1 MEIDE
6 DAKIDKFLD
15 KLNLEEFQSIESSK
29 EIPPQFIA
37 LDNILDPMNE
47 FQIFLENPDLKII
60 KQLRNKI
67 SIAIPVKLNN
77 EEDEIF
83 LKGIKSYKN
92 IYEMDAKKINEFV
105 DNIKGNFI
113 LLNSSIKSLIKSV
126 EKSKSEY
133 FETIKLM
140 MSPMTVQ
147 IEKLN
152 KIDVNKFNKE
162 KKINYEDK
170 RSHLDNNIKQYDKKL
185 SRIISE
191 KKEILDKVKQNILN
205 YINSMNKLEGPIN
218 KMIEEFENIFNS
230 FEEKGK
236 IFVNNIMN
244 YTNSEEKNALMNI
257 LNEIKELN
265 NKLLSLIDENYL
277 NFMKNKNNIELQIKE
292 CNNRV
297 ENIRQNNLPS
307 SELLLELQDETKSI
321 IKEINDLLKFCWIKT
336 KIPQITKDLK
346 GFQLYN
352 IKSKLEEGEKT
363 IIKMNEKLIEN
374 FNELKNFVKEKDETL
389 KNVFN

>member
-126 EKSKSEY
+126 EKSKNEY

-191 KKEILDKVKQNILN
+191 KKEILEKVKQNILN

-292 CNNRV
+292 CNNRI

>member
-77 EEDEIF
+77 EENEIF

-126 EKSKSEY
+126 EKSKNEY

-292 CNNRV
+292 CNNRI

>member
-77 EEDEIF
+77 EENEIF

-126 EKSKSEY
+126 EKSKNEY

-191 KKEILDKVKQNILN
+191 KKEILEKVKQNILN

-218 KMIEEFENIFNS
+218 KMIEEIENIFNS

-236 IFVNNIMN
+236 IFINNIMN

-292 CNNRV
+292 CNNRI

>member
-105 DNIKGNFI
+105 DNIKENFI

-126 EKSKSEY
+126 EKSKNEY

-140 MSPMTVQ
+140 ISPMTVQ

-236 IFVNNIMN
+236 IFINNIMN

-292 CNNRV
+292 CNNRI

-307 SELLLELQDETKSI
+307 SELLFELQDETKSI

-363 IIKMNEKLIEN
+363 IIKINEKLIEN

>member
-77 EEDEIF
+77 EENEIF

-126 EKSKSEY
+126 GKSKNEY

-218 KMIEEFENIFNS
+218 KMIEEIENIFNS

-236 IFVNNIMN
+236 IFINNIMN

-292 CNNRV
+292 CNNRI

-307 SELLLELQDETKSI
+307 SELLIELQDETKSI

>member
-105 DNIKGNFI
+105 DNIKENFI
-113 LLNSSIKSLIKSV
+113 LLNNSIKSLIKSV
-126 EKSKSEY
+126 EKSKNEY

-170 RSHLDNNIKQYDKKL
+170 RSHLDNNIKEYDKKL

-191 KKEILDKVKQNILN
+191 KKEILEKVKQNILN

-292 CNNRV
+292 CNNRI

>member
-77 EEDEIF
+77 EENEIF

-126 EKSKSEY
+126 EKSKNEY

-170 RSHLDNNIKQYDKKL
+170 RSHLDNHINQYDKKL

-218 KMIEEFENIFNS
+218 KMIEEIENIFNS

-236 IFVNNIMN
+236 IFINNIMN

-265 NKLLSLIDENYL
+265 NKLLSLMDENYL

-292 CNNRV
+292 CNNRI

-363 IIKMNEKLIEN
+363 IIKINEKLIEN

>member
-126 EKSKSEY
+126 EKSKNEY

-170 RSHLDNNIKQYDKKL
+170 RSHLDNKIKQYDKKL

-236 IFVNNIMN
+236 IFINNIMN

-292 CNNRV
+292 CNNRI

>member
-77 EEDEIF
+77 EENEIF

-126 EKSKSEY
+126 EKSKNEY

-218 KMIEEFENIFNS
+218 KMIEEIENIFNS

-236 IFVNNIMN
+236 IFINNIMN

-292 CNNRV
+292 CNNRI

-307 SELLLELQDETKSI
+307 SELLIELQDETKSI

>member
-126 EKSKSEY
+126 EKSKNEY

-236 IFVNNIMN
+236 IFINNIMN

-292 CNNRV
+292 CNNRI

-363 IIKMNEKLIEN
+363 IIKINEKLIEN

>member
-77 EEDEIF
+77 EEDEFF

-126 EKSKSEY
+126 EKSKNEY

-236 IFVNNIMN
+236 IFINNIMN

-292 CNNRV
+292 CNNRI

-363 IIKMNEKLIEN
+363 IIKINEKLIEN

-389 KNVFN
+389 KNIFN

>member
-37 LDNILDPMNE
+37 LDNILDPINE

-77 EEDEIF
+77 EENEIF

-126 EKSKSEY
+126 EKSKNEY

-236 IFVNNIMN
+236 IFINNIMN

-265 NKLLSLIDENYL
+265 NKLLSLMDENYL

-292 CNNRV
+292 CNNRI

>member
-37 LDNILDPMNE
+37 LDDILDPMNE

-83 LKGIKSYKN
+83 LKGIKSYKY

-126 EKSKSEY
+126 EKSKNEY

-140 MSPMTVQ
+140 MSPMIVQ

-170 RSHLDNNIKQYDKKL
+170 RSHLDNKIKQYDKKL

-218 KMIEEFENIFNS
+218 KMIEEIENIFNS

-236 IFVNNIMN
+236 IFINNIMN
-244 YTNSEEKNALMNI
+244 YTNSEEKNTLMNI

-292 CNNRV
+292 CNNRI

>member
-92 IYEMDAKKINEFV
+92 IYEMDSKKINEFV
-105 DNIKGNFI
+105 DDIKENFI
-113 LLNSSIKSLIKSV
+113 LLNILIKSLIKSV
-126 EKSKSEY
+126 EKSKNEY

-277 NFMKNKNNIELQIKE
+277 NFIKNKNNIELQIKE
-292 CNNRV
+292 CNNRI

-307 SELLLELQDETKSI
+307 SELLMELQDETKSI

-363 IIKMNEKLIEN
+363 IIKINEKLIEN
-374 FNELKNFVKEKDETL
+374 FNELKNFFKEKDETL

>member
-83 LKGIKSYKN
+83 LKSIKSYKN

-105 DNIKGNFI
+105 DNIKENFI

-126 EKSKSEY
+126 EKSKNEY
-133 FETIKLM
+133 FVTIKLM

-236 IFVNNIMN
+236 IFINNIMN

-292 CNNRV
+292 CNNRI

>member
-244 YTNSEEKNALMNI
+244 YTNSEEKNVWMNI

-292 CNNRV
+292 CNNRI
-297 ENIRQNNLPS
+297 ENIRQNNLLS
-307 SELLLELQDETKSI
+307 SELLIELQDETKSI

>member
-105 DNIKGNFI
+105 DNIKENFI

-126 EKSKSEY
+126 EKSKNEY

-140 MSPMTVQ
+140 ISPMTVQ

-218 KMIEEFENIFNS
+218 KMIEEIENIFNS

-236 IFVNNIMN
+236 IFINNIMN

-265 NKLLSLIDENYL
+265 NKLLSLIEENYL

-292 CNNRV
+292 CNNRI

>member
-1 MEIDE
+1 M
-6 DAKIDKFLD
+6 KIYL
-15 KLNLEEFQSIESSK
+15 
-29 EIPPQFIA
+29 IP
-37 LDNILDPMNE
+37 
-47 FQIFLENPDLKII
+47 LK
-60 KQLRNKI
+60 K
-67 SIAIPVKLNN
+67 
-77 EEDEIF
+77 
-83 LKGIKSYKN
+83 
-92 IYEMDAKKINEFV
+92 
-105 DNIKGNFI
+105 
-113 LLNSSIKSLIKSV
+113 
-126 EKSKSEY
+126 
-133 FETIKLM
+133 
-140 MSPMTVQ
+140 
-147 IEKLN
+147 
-152 KIDVNKFNKE
+152 KE
-162 KKINYEDK
+162 KY
-170 RSHLDNNIKQYDKKL
+170 L
-185 SRIISE
+185 
-191 KKEILDKVKQNILN
+191 
-205 YINSMNKLEGPIN
+205 
-218 KMIEEFENIFNS
+218 F
-230 FEEKGK
+230 
-236 IFVNNIMN
+236 NNIMN

-265 NKLLSLIDENYL
+265 NKLLSLINENYL

-292 CNNRV
+292 CNNRI

>member
-77 EEDEIF
+77 EENEIF

-126 EKSKSEY
+126 EKSKNEY

-170 RSHLDNNIKQYDKKL
+170 RSHLDNKIKQYDKKL

-236 IFVNNIMN
+236 IFINNIMN

-265 NKLLSLIDENYL
+265 NKLLSLMDENYL

-292 CNNRV
+292 CNNRI

-374 FNELKNFVKEKDETL
+374 FNELKNFVKEKDETI
-389 KNVFN
+389 KKGFN

>member
-37 LDNILDPMNE
+37 LDDILDPMNE

-77 EEDEIF
+77 EENEIF

-126 EKSKSEY
+126 EKSKNEY

-236 IFVNNIMN
+236 IFINNIMN

-292 CNNRV
+292 CNNRI

-307 SELLLELQDETKSI
+307 SELLMELQDETKSI

-363 IIKMNEKLIEN
+363 IIKINEKLIEN

>member
-77 EEDEIF
+77 EEKEIF

-126 EKSKSEY
+126 EKSKNEY

-140 MSPMTVQ
+140 MSPMIVQ

-191 KKEILDKVKQNILN
+191 KKVILEKVKQNILN

-236 IFVNNIMN
+236 IFINNIMN

-292 CNNRV
+292 CNNRIK
-297 ENIRQNNLPS
+297 NIRQNNLPS
-307 SELLLELQDETKSI
+307 SELLIELQDETKSI

>member
-77 EEDEIF
+77 EENEIF

-126 EKSKSEY
+126 EKSKNEY

-236 IFVNNIMN
+236 IFINNIMN
-244 YTNSEEKNALMNI
+244 YTNSDEKNALINI
-257 LNEIKELN
+257 LNEIKEFN

-292 CNNRV
+292 CNNRI

-363 IIKMNEKLIEN
+363 IIKINEKLIEN

>member
-77 EEDEIF
+77 EENEIF

-105 DNIKGNFI
+105 DNIKENFI

-126 EKSKSEY
+126 EKSKNEY

-191 KKEILDKVKQNILN
+191 KKVILEKVKQNILN

-218 KMIEEFENIFNS
+218 KMIEEIENIFNS

-236 IFVNNIMN
+236 IFINNIMN

-265 NKLLSLIDENYL
+265 NKLLSLINENYL

-292 CNNRV
+292 CNNRI

-307 SELLLELQDETKSI
+307 SELLIELQDETKSI

-363 IIKMNEKLIEN
+363 IIKINEKLIEN

>member
-37 LDNILDPMNE
+37 LDDILDPMNE

-77 EEDEIF
+77 EENEIF

-105 DNIKGNFI
+105 DNIKENFI

-126 EKSKSEY
+126 EKSKNEY

-170 RSHLDNNIKQYDKKL
+170 RSHLDNKIKQYDKKL
-185 SRIISE
+185 SRIISG

-218 KMIEEFENIFNS
+218 KMIEEIENIFNS

-236 IFVNNIMN
+236 IFINNIMN

-265 NKLLSLIDENYL
+265 NKLLSLMDENYL

-292 CNNRV
+292 CNNRI

>member
-77 EEDEIF
+77 EENEIF

-126 EKSKSEY
+126 EKSKNEY

-170 RSHLDNNIKQYDKKL
+170 RSHLDNHINQYDKKL

-218 KMIEEFENIFNS
+218 KMIEEIENIFNS

-236 IFVNNIMN
+236 IFINNIMN

-292 CNNRV
+292 CNNRI

-352 IKSKLEEGEKT
+352 IKSKLEEGKKT
-363 IIKMNEKLIEN
+363 IIKINEKLIEN

>member
-126 EKSKSEY
+126 EKSKNEY

-218 KMIEEFENIFNS
+218 KMIEEIENIFNS

-292 CNNRV
+292 CNNRI

>member
-126 EKSKSEY
+126 EKSKNEY

-236 IFVNNIMN
+236 IFINNIMN

-292 CNNRV
+292 CNNRI

>member
-77 EEDEIF
+77 GENEIF

-126 EKSKSEY
+126 EKSKNEY

-236 IFVNNIMN
+236 IFINNIMN

-292 CNNRV
+292 CNNRI

-307 SELLLELQDETKSI
+307 SELLFELQDETKSI

-363 IIKMNEKLIEN
+363 IIKINEKLIEN